1 VITRVGAHPVP
12 EGQRRVYF
20 GVPLANGVPAGALSE
35 VTDLFS
41 AGVYLDLTEDQ
52 KLSRPSFEPMPAGA
66 RIRPPGEVV
75 NFAAARET
83 ELRYE
88 TFVCDDDALRGL
100 KGVAM
105 KDKLIVSASSAALAA
120 GSAGRSELRARTRYA
135 TEPDPLVLAHPGE
148 VQVLSK
154 VTLAVVAGTATATY
168 THAAERPLAE
178 NSELARLGVA

>member
-1 VITRVGAHPVP
+1 TRVGAHPVP
-12 EGQRRVYF
+12 EGQRRVHF
-20 GVPLANGVPAGALSE
+20 GVPLVNNVPAGALSE

-75 NFAAARET
+75 NFNAARET

-88 TFVCDDDALRGL
+88 TFVCDDDAMRGLRG
-100 KGVAM
+100 VASL
-105 KDKLIVSASSAALAA
+105 DKLIGSAAATALSA
-120 GSAGRSELRARTRYA
+120 GSAGRSELRARSRYA
-135 TEPDPLVLAHPGE
+135 TEPDPIVLAHAGE

-154 VTLAVVAGTATATY
+154 STLAVA
-168 THAAERPLAE
+168 
-178 NSELARLGVA
+178 